1 MKRRSDLLGIGVGL
15 LAGAV
20 VLLAP
25 LAAQAYCRTANCPT
39 EDGAWQVCVPSV
51 ANDCGTVLF
60 WANRCVGF
68 TLQKDASSQVT
79 LAQAEATF
87 KSAFDTWMKA
97 DCGSGAHPSVT
108 VDYQGPVE
116 CASQEYNREKDRGN
130 ANIIMFRDASWPYE
144 GTANILALTTVTY
157 NLDTSEI
164 YDADME
170 VNTADIKSFS
180 VGDGNVEYD
189 LLSVATHETGHFLG
203 LAHSHSTDATMFT
216 DYMQGSV
223 SLRDLTADDVAA
235 ICAVYP
241 PDKPAST
248 DCNDEPRHG
257 FSDLCGADQPVDK
270 GCAVA
275 PADLS
280 RAPARAPALPGA
292 AALAGLAALALLRRR
307 RR

>member
-1 MKRRSDLLGIGVGL
+1 MKRRSDLLGV
-15 LAGAV
+15 LAGAA

-25 LAAQAYCRTANCPT
+25 LAAQAYCRTANCP
-39 EDGAWQVCVPSV
+39 EHDGAWQVCLPSE
-51 ANDCGTVLF
+51 ADDCGTVLF

-68 TLQKDASSQVT
+68 TLQKDASSQVN
-79 LAQAEATF
+79 LADAEKTF

-108 VDYQGPVE
+108 VDYQGPVA
-116 CASQEYNREKDRGN
+116 CDKQEYNKDKRIGN
-130 ANIIMFRDASWPYE
+130 ANIIMFRDESWPYE

-170 VNTADIKSFS
+170 INSADIKSFTLGDSS
-180 VGDGNVEYD
+180 VGYD

-203 LAHSHSTDATMFT
+203 LAHSHTTDATMFT
-216 DYMQGSV
+216 DYQQGSV
-223 SLRDLTADDVAA
+223 SLRDLTADDIAG

-241 PDKPAST
+241 PNEPAST

-257 FSDLCGADQPVDK
+257 FSELCGADQPLDEG
-270 GCAVA
+270 GCSA
-275 PADLS
+275 S
-280 RAPARAPALPGA
+280 GA
-292 AALAGLAALALLRRR
+292 SPSSSGTGLAGLVGIAALLGLRRR
-307 RR
+307 RRA